1 VQKSRIRLA
10 SADRQSE
17 IIAAVLRL
25 AASAGPADIT
35 TSEIARQL
43 NLTQGAVFRHFPN
56 KEAIWLAVMGW
67 VAETLLANL
76 AAARD
81 EVTSPLAALRAMF
94 MAHVRFVVAHPGVP
108 RLIFNELQQPGD
120 SPVKSCVRAL
130 LADYRRL
137 LAALLDEAGRSG
149 QLVAGLDKAAA
160 ATLFIGSVQGL
171 VMQSML
177 LGSTDNME
185 HAAEPVFSL
194 YLGAIAEA
202 A

>member
-1 VQKSRIRLA
+1 VQQSRSRLP

-25 AASAGPADIT
+25 AATTGPAGIT
-35 TSEIARQL
+35 TVEIARQL

-67 VAETLLANL
+67 VAETLLARL

-81 EVTSPLAALRAMF
+81 GAASPVAALRAVF
-94 MAHVRFVVAHPGVP
+94 MAHIRFVVAHPGVP

-120 SPVKSCVRAL
+120 SPVKACVRSL

-137 LAALLDEAGRSG
+137 LAALLDEAGQRG
-149 QLVAGLDKAAA
+149 QLIVGLDQAAA

-177 LGSTDNME
+177 LGSAEDMVL
-185 HAAEPVFSL
+185 AAEPVFTL
-194 YLGAIAEA
+194 YLGAISEA

>member
-1 VQKSRIRLA
+1 MQPSRSRLP

-25 AASAGPADIT
+25 AATSGPAGMT
-35 TSEIARQL
+35 TGEIARQL

-56 KEAIWLAVMGW
+56 KEAIWLAAMGW
-67 VAETLLANL
+67 VADTLLAEL

-81 EVTSPLAALRAMF
+81 SAPSPLVALRAVF
-94 MAHVRFVVAHPGVP
+94 MAHVHFVVAHPGVP

-120 SPVKSCVRAL
+120 SPVKVCVRAL

-137 LAALLDEAGRSG
+137 LAALLDDAGRNG
-149 QLVAGLDKAAA
+149 QLVAGLDQGAA

-177 LGSTDNME
+177 LGSAENMAL
-185 HAAEPVFSL
+185 AAEPVFTL
-194 YLGAIAEA
+194 YLGAISEA

>member
-1 VQKSRIRLA
+1 MQQSRSRLP

-25 AASAGPADIT
+25 AATAGPAGIT
-35 TSEIARQL
+35 TGEIARQL

-56 KEAIWLAVMGW
+56 KEAIWLAVMAW
-67 VAETLLANL
+67 VADTLLARL
-76 AAARD
+76 TAARD
-81 EVTSPLAALRAMF
+81 GAESPVAALRAVF

-120 SPVKSCVRAL
+120 SLVKAHVRSL

-137 LAALLDEAGRSG
+137 LAALLAEAGQNG
-149 QLVAGLDKAAA
+149 QLVAGLDQAAA

-177 LGSTDNME
+177 LGSAENMVL
-185 HAAEPVFSL
+185 AAEPVFTL
-194 YLGAIAEA
+194 YLGAISEA